1 MPQFNRTL
9 DWKPNWDRRSN
20 AFLVSDTDCYD
31 NGSARENIL
40 RKKEIW
46 LDQAAEGAC
55 TGFGT
60 GHVLAATPKSRLDIT
75 NDMARG
81 LYYEARRQDE
91 WFGEDYEGSSVNG
104 VMRAARL
111 LGHISEWRWC
121 KTMAEVRHALSY
133 HGPLVIGVNWYTGM
147 FNPDHRG
154 ILSISGVIAGGHALM
169 LAGYKFE
176 NGQYWY
182 RLENSWGPG
191 WGDNGGCWISEA
203 HLFRLLGEQGEFAC
217 PKKVAA

>member
-1 MPQFNRTL
+1 MSFFNRKL
-9 DWKPNWDRRSN
+9 DWKPKWDPKSN
-20 AFLVSDTDCYD
+20 LFLISDTDCFD

-40 RKKEIW
+40 RTKKVW
-46 LDQAAEGAC
+46 LDQGREGAC

-60 GHVLAATPKSRLDIT
+60 GHVLAASPKSRLDIVNET
-75 NDMARG
+75 AQ
-81 LYYEARRQDE
+81 LIYYEARRQDE
-91 WFGEDYEGSSVNG
+91 WPGEDYDGSSVNG
-104 VMRAARL
+104 AMRAARL
-111 LGHISEWRWC
+111 MGYITEWRWC

-147 FNPDHRG
+147 FTPNARG
-154 ILSISGVIAGGHALM
+154 LLTISGTLAGGHALM
-169 LAGYKFE
+169 VAGYKFE

-182 RLENSWGPG
+182 RLENSWGPA

-203 HLFRLLGEQGEFAC
+203 NLYRLLGERGEFAC